1 MEGVREYLL
10 SVTAAATLA
19 GFIGSLTG
27 EKGSQ
32 AALVKLISGLFL
44 CFTVISPIAQIPIVD
59 FTDFTSELFTE
70 GQQLA
75 EDGEDYYVQALRLVI
90 TEESRAYILDKAR
103 TYGAEIQVAVTVS
116 DGDPPIPERC
126 TITGNLSPYVRQ
138 QLKKAIVNDLG
149 IPEENIT
156 WTQQRIE

>member
-10 SVTAAATLA
+10 SVTAAAIMA
-19 GFIGSLTG
+19 GIIISLTG

-32 AALVKLISGLFL
+32 AALVKLITGLFL
-44 CFTVISPIAQIPIVD
+44 CFTVIAPIAQIRITDFSD
-59 FTDFTSELFTE
+59 FTTDLFTE

-75 EDGEDYYVQALRLVI
+75 EEGEDYYVQALRQVI
-90 TEESRAYILDKAR
+90 TEEARAYILDKAR

-126 TITGNLSPYVRQ
+126 NITGNLSPYVRQ
-138 QLKKAIVNDLG
+138 QLKKVIINDLA

-156 WTQQRIE
+156 WTQ